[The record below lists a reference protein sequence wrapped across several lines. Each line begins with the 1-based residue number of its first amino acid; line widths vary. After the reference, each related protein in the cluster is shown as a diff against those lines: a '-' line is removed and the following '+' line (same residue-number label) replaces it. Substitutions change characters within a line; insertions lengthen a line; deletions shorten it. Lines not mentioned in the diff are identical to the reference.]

1 MAQQPVNDFKKLGE
15 QLVEEDEFEEFEVEG
30 TLD

>member
-1 MAQQPVNDFKKLGE
+1 MAQQPQNDFKKLVE

-30 TLD
+30 ALG